1 MIFHFE
7 IMREIIKAAD
17 ILKSACGP
25 LNPHLAQKPQDS
37 TKKPQKKAKYN
48 NVKVEFD
55 GKIFDSMK
63 ERDRYISLR
72 YLVGAGDITELECQV
87 TFRLESDDKKICDY
101 VADFVYQRNG
111 EMIVED
117 VKSAMTR
124 RLAVYRLKKK
134 LLLAQYKIEIKEV

>member
-1 MIFHFE
+1 MKQNIQLSD
-7 IMREIIKAAD
+7 IKNT
-17 ILKSACGP
+17 ACAH
-25 LNPHLAQKPQDS
+25 LNEHLWEKPQDS
-37 TKKPQKKAKYN
+37 AKKPQKKAKYN

-55 GKIFDSMK
+55 GKVFDSMK

-72 YLVGAGDITELECQV
+72 YLVGTGDITELECQV
-87 TFRLESDDKKICDY
+87 SFRLESDDKKICDY
-101 VADFVYQRNG
+101 VADFVYRRNG

-134 LLLAQYKIEIKEV
+134 LLLAQYKIEIKEI